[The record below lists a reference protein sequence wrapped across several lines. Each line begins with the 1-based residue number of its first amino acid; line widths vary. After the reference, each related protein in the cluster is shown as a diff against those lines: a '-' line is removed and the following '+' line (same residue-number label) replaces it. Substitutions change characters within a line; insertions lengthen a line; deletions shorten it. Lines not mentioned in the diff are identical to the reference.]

1 MIGFE
6 EIVENRLE
14 EIEAKLD
21 KLLAKKKTRKRKAV
35 VYTEDFECAWENYP
49 RRTGSNAKGKAF
61 SAWCGRLMENNQE
74 WDEMISG
81 VNRYRAFCD
90 TTGKTGGEYV
100 MQAATFFG
108 PDKHYL
114 ESWDIPIKQETLP
127 RDNDEMVQAAE
138 LKGFRSPRPGESY
151 AQYRKAAEA
160 ILRTS
165 T

>member
-1 MIGFE
+1 MIEFKE
-6 EIVENRLE
+6 RIENRLE
-14 EIEAKLD
+14 AIEAKLD
-21 KLLAKKKTRKRKAV
+21 KLLAKKKTRKRKEVEYPEA
-35 VYTEDFECAWENYP
+35 FEFLWKIYP
-49 RRTGSNAKGKAF
+49 KRAGSNPKKKAYAQYKVRSIGSTFHNMHKGTK
-61 SAWCGRLMENNQE
+61 SYKE
-74 WDEMISG
+74 
-81 VNRYRAFCD
+81 FCD
-90 TTGKTGGEYV
+90 ATGKTNTEFV

-108 PDKHYL
+108 PEKHYL